1 MPVSTNQGKQ
11 KNKLKKEALKKNIS
25 PPRVQ
30 KLSETK
36 IAGIIPLWQLREKIP
51 FFILSAVFVIITLLA
66 QQNPTIKNFP
76 LGSRFA
82 NAPVS
87 FVTYLE
93 KTFWPHDLALFY
105 PFSEQLPVWQVLGA
119 TLLIIVISIAV
130 IAAVKRLPYLFVGW
144 LWYAVTLLPVIGIV
158 RVGVH
163 AMADRYA
170 YLPSIGIAIMLAWG
184 IPLLFQRKDIRKIL
198 FPAGIAF
205 LTVLAVLTWHQC
217 GYWKNSI
224 TLFNHALQ
232 VTKNN
237 YITYNNLAS
246 VLLGEGKVEEA
257 IEHYN
262 EAIRIKSDE
271 AYPYFGRGLAY
282 FRLGQQ
288 QRAIEDY
295 NKAILLKP
303 DFIEAYKSRGEVYAK
318 IGQYQPAIEDFNKII
333 SLNQNYSDAYIN
345 RGVIYLNQQNY
356 QLGCLDA
363 QKACDLGNCKILEMA
378 KAKGDC
384 P

>member
-1 MPVSTNQGKQ
+1 
-11 KNKLKKEALKKNIS
+11 
-25 PPRVQ
+25 
-30 KLSETK
+30 
-36 IAGIIPLWQLREKIP
+36 
-51 FFILSAVFVIITLLA
+51 
-66 QQNPTIKNFP
+66 

-163 AMADRYA
+163 AMADRYT

-217 GYWKNSI
+217 GYWKNSV

-237 YITYNNLAS
+237 YITHNNLAS

-295 NKAILLKP
+295 NEAILLKP

-318 IGQYQPAIEDFNKII
+318 IGQYQPAIEDFNKTI
-333 SLNQNYSDAYIN
+333 SLNQDYSDAYIN